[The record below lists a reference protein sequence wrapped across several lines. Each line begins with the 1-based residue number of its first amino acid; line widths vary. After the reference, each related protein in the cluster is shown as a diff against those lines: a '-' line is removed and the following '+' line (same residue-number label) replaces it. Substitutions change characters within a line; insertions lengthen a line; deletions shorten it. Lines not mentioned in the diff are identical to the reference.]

1 MWTSTLEFSP
11 RRVILTR
18 VLGRVWHGAYFSSF
32 APLQVQNLP
41 RQTLPASNWV
51 RVRNRLAGIC
61 GSDLPLV
68 YVDRDFRIAPAAL
81 PNNRRSYPG
90 HEVVGEVIEV
100 GNDVEYLQVGDRV
113 VLQSG
118 PNCLSTGAQT
128 LCHSCATGN
137 YNLCERVGQ
146 LSGPQPI
153 GGGWSEEML
162 LHEQQLF
169 RVPSTMSDE
178 QAVLLEPSA
187 IALHAV
193 LRRLPQPGEQVL
205 IIGAGTIGLLTLQ
218 VLRALAPQA
227 TVSMMARYA
236 FQIEQATRMGA
247 AHILYPQD
255 SYKGV
260 ARTTGAQLYSGMFG
274 NKMLLGGFD
283 VIYDTIGS
291 RQTVFDSL
299 RWTRAGGTVVV
310 VGLSLHI
317 MPMDLTP
324 IWYQEINLT
333 GTYGHGTENWPI
345 GTQERYSTFAIAAAL
360 IENQQLHPEKL
371 ITHRFALSDYRA
383 AFSTATG
390 KSRSRAIKIV
400 FDYALLPASVVPN
413 VRASARQRRSITT
426 AAAWP
431 QQEEQHD
438 QEESSWPTPP
448 EEQFIPPSL
457 PATPEPVVVPAPD
470 AQSEL
475 DVTEPMIVS
484 TPDSQSEPA
493 GAESIADPTPT
504 VQSELVEI
512 DLMVVPSPDA
522 QSEPTEA
529 EPVIVPA
536 PDAQSEPTEAEPVI
550 VPAPDSQSELVEAE
564 ATQSTVLLDEEQSDE
579 SQTITKP
586 VSRPKRTPRQSMKS
600 QKTTEDV
607 EITEDVQKPGETS
620 GNSIN

>member
-1 MWTSTLEFSP
+1 
-11 RRVILTR
+11 
-18 VLGRVWHGAYFSSF
+18 
-32 APLQVQNLP
+32 
-41 RQTLPASNWV
+41 
-51 RVRNRLAGIC
+51 
-61 GSDLPLV
+61 
-68 YVDRDFRIAPAAL
+68 
-81 PNNRRSYPG
+81 
-90 HEVVGEVIEV
+90 
-100 GNDVEYLQVGDRV
+100 
-113 VLQSG
+113 
-118 PNCLSTGAQT
+118 
-128 LCHSCATGN
+128 
-137 YNLCERVGQ
+137 
-146 LSGPQPI
+146 
-153 GGGWSEEML
+153 
-162 LHEQQLF
+162 
-169 RVPSTMSDE
+169 
-178 QAVLLEPSA
+178 
-187 IALHAV
+187 
-193 LRRLPQPGEQVL
+193 
-205 IIGAGTIGLLTLQ
+205 
-218 VLRALAPQA
+218 
-227 TVSMMARYA
+227 
-236 FQIEQATRMGA
+236 
-247 AHILYPQD
+247 
-255 SYKGV
+255 
-260 ARTTGAQLYSGMFG
+260 
-274 NKMLLGGFD
+274 
-283 VIYDTIGS
+283 
-291 RQTVFDSL
+291 
-299 RWTRAGGTVVV
+299 
-310 VGLSLHI
+310 
-317 MPMDLTP
+317 MDLTP

-493 GAESIADPTPT
+493 GAESIVDPTPT

-522 QSEPTEA
+522 QSEPA
-529 EPVIVPA
+529 
-536 PDAQSEPTEAEPVI
+536 EAEPVI

-564 ATQSTVLLDEEQSDE
+564 ATQSTVPLDEEQSDE